1 MALVVTSYSS
11 GVDFGTSTTDKT
23 WAAGDAAIGNDTTT
37 SYRNL
42 TIPAG
47 VTMTLGL
54 RAILKISGTLTV
66 TGRILGSQTGS
77 GSGTGNNGSTAY
89 TFRTND
95 VSRTVGNGGG
105 GGGHRFAG
113 GFNYDVNEGGGN
125 RTYGGPAY
133 NNVTALNAASSFSA
147 QLQSGSSGGSG
158 AGAGGAA
165 GGGPGSGGGSFR
177 IMAKEIIA
185 NGEISAAGQG
195 GFGGAGGSYESASGG
210 GGGGSGGTVWIIAG
224 RISGSGNINAN
235 GGYGGSGGIGNQGTN
250 GTGGG
255 GGSCGFVRVDAGIF
269 GTSSPTTTSTRWT
282 EVSFG
287 NSYENVSGITT
298 TGTYITALE
307 DATGPVFSNL
317 SKSVTTAGPNQNQVV
332 TVTIT
337 DSQTTVQTPTATLSG
352 SGIGGTVTLTSFV
365 SNVAT
370 FTISGHTG
378 TGTATLTI
386 SATDSGGNTS
396 TTTTSWTVDSN
407 YPAGFV
413 PFFGSSTTDWVLDGS
428 AAPSGLT
435 LSGTTYT
442 ITAASDPTQLYSYNL
457 KNLTIASGYSLF
469 WRGQL
474 ILKVNNTANING
486 LLGQASV
493 NPIVYGSGFS
503 GGFRG
508 GRAGFSAMASE
519 GLPNFTDWG
528 EKGYGWDSSLSYGAN
543 GGIAGYR
550 PPNDQVD
557 NVGAGGGG
565 SHLAK
570 IPLANDTYS
579 SVVARGVAPGN
590 GGGGGGGGG
599 NAAGTWQGG
608 GMGGHGGAGCILY
621 AQTLSGTGSIDCS
634 GSMGAQGV
642 ITSADRRDGAPGGGG
657 AGGHVVVI
665 TGTTSFSGNI
675 KSKGAVAQ
683 STQAG
688 SSWTGSGGSGGDG
701 YVNWYYNSKSADP
714 TFSPAAINTT
724 KIDSTIPATI
734 SSNQS
739 SAGANISYQYTK
751 SGTVQ
756 RISVAYSK
764 AMTDSTVKIALS
776 GAATLAAT
784 TMTKNTSLT
793 NTYYYDYTCSSGNG
807 TITYKINGSDGVNNP
822 ATEISGTW
830 ILDNTAPVIS
840 TSISPNKTYFSP
852 GETITVTATITE
864 ANLLNGNPTMT
875 FAKGSNYFGQDP
887 PSADLSYSSLSGSTY
902 TYTTSFVVPVASG
915 VLSSA
920 ITTTDFA
927 GNSTSYSGLIS
938 ANTGLIISQASSIIW
953 F

>member
-1 MALVVTSYSS
+1 MALLFNGSIVDFSSSVDDITISSNTIWSENTTKYYRNVTINSGVTLTVHRTCDFRVNGTLTINGTLASYKNERTTLATKDGSSASWGSWQGGNGNKCWGGGGGASISVGGEGGSCSS
-11 GVDFGTSTTDKT
+11 GSNFNNEVSGKSGTAYGDSSLGVSNWTDFISSNYIGGK
-23 WAAGDAAIGNDTTT
+23 AAGGNHSQSGDNSGGNDTDGTT
-37 SYRNL
+37 GASPLKVIAKSIIVNG
-42 TIPAG
+42 TISAKADNA
-47 VTMTLGL
+47 TD
-54 RAILKISGTLTV
+54 ASW
-66 TGRILGSQTGS
+66 
-77 GSGTGNNGSTAY
+77 GNNGT
-89 TFRTND
+89 R
-95 VSRTVGNGGG
+95 SRGGG
-105 GGGHRFAG
+105 GGG
-113 GFNYDVNEGGGN
+113 GGGVIWVIAE
-125 RTYGGPAY
+125 TE
-133 NNVTALNAASSFSA
+133 
-147 QLQSGSSGGSG
+147 SGSGTYTTSGGSG
-158 AGAGGAA
+158 GRNACNLDSI
-165 GGGPGSGGGSFR
+165 GPSG
-177 IMAKEIIA
+177 
-185 NGEISAAGQG
+185 
-195 GFGGAGGSYESASGG
+195 
-210 GGGGSGGTVWIIAG
+210 
-224 RISGSGNINAN
+224 
-235 GGYGGSGGIGNQGTN
+235 GGYGGN
-250 GTGGG
+250 GAIRRDIALKSSTVSIV
-255 GGSCGFVRVDAGIF
+255 GSTTYSV
-269 GTSSPTTTSTRWT
+269 TSVISDT
-282 EVSFG
+282 
-287 NSYENVSGITT
+287 
-298 TGTYITALE
+298 
-307 DATGPVFSNL
+307 TGPVFSNL

-337 DSQTTVQTPTATLSG
+337 DSQTTVQTPTAALSG
-352 SGIGGTVTLTSFV
+352 SGIGGTVTLTSFT

-386 SATDSGGNTS
+386 SASDSGGNTS
-396 TTTTSWTVDSN
+396 TTTTSWAVDSS

-413 PFFGSSTTDWVLDGS
+413 PFFGSSTTDWILDGT

-442 ITAASDPTQLYSYNL
+442 ITAATDPTQSYSYNL
-457 KNLTIASGYSLF
+457 KNLTISSGYSLF

-493 NPIVYGSGFS
+493 NPSVYGSGFS

-519 GLPNFTDWG
+519 GLSNFTDWG

-543 GGIAGYR
+543 GGSAGYR

-579 SVVARGVAPGN
+579 SVAARGVAPGN

-642 ITSADRRDGAPGGGG
+642 ITGDDRRDGAPGGGG

-739 SAGANISYQYTK
+739 SGGANISYQYAK

-756 RISVAYSK
+756 RISIAYSK
-764 AMTDSTVKIALS
+764 TMTDSTVKIALS

-840 TSISPNKTYFSP
+840 TSISPNKKYFSP
-852 GETITVTATITE
+852 GEIFTVTATITE
-864 ANLLNGNPTMT
+864 ENLLNGNPTMT
-875 FAKGSNYFGQDP
+875 FSKGSNYFGQDP
-887 PSADLSYSSLSGSTY
+887 PSATLSYSSLSGSTY
-902 TYTTSFVVPVASG
+902 TYTTSFIVPVASG
-915 VLSSA
+915 ALSST
-920 ITTTDFA
+920 ITATDFS
-927 GNSTSYSGLIS
+927 GNTSSYSGLIS